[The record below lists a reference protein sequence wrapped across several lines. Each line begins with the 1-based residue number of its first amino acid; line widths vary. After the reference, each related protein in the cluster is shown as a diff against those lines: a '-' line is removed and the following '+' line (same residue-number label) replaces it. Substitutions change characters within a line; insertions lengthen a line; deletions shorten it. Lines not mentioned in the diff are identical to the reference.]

1 MQTVALS
8 RTAMPQNPSGY
19 FNPPAVTGYTSRLAQ
34 ERQQNNQFVTLLN
47 AFRRS
52 GGLARAE
59 EVAARFKRQGISD
72 MSPLAGWIVKR
83 QVISVE
89 WQSKIWLPLFQFNPQ
104 GMSLRTGLGSVL
116 SELVTLY
123 DDWDLAAWFA
133 QPNPWLSDALPADA
147 LAIVPAQVL
156 NAARAERTVEV

>member
-1 MQTVALS
+1 MQNVALS
-8 RTAMPQNPSGY
+8 QSAMRHNPSGY
-19 FNPPAVTGYTSRLAQ
+19 FTPPVVAGFTNHLTL
-34 ERQQNNQFVTLLN
+34 ERQLNNQFVTLLN

-59 EVAARFKRQGISD
+59 EVAARFKRQGIKD
-72 MSPLAGWIVKR
+72 VSPLAGWIVKR

-104 GMSLRTGLGSVL
+104 GMSLRTGLSSIL
-116 SELVTLY
+116 SELVALY
-123 DDWDLAAWFA
+123 DDWEVAAWFA
-133 QPNPWLSDALPADA
+133 QPNLWLTDALPADV
-147 LAIVPAQVL
+147 LATVPAQVF